1 MSDAQTGSRS
11 GATGTTT
18 SSVISDDQFVPAAGE
33 EIHLPPGTPL
43 PLILAIGIT
52 LVLVGLTEGLWW
64 IGIGAVLFVVSLVIW
79 IRDTRNEIAH
89 LPDEH
94 GTPAHH

>member
-1 MSDAQTGSRS
+1 VSEAQTPSRS
-11 GATGTTT
+11 AASGSAPT
-18 SSVISDDQFVPAAGE
+18 SVLTDDLVPAAGE

-43 PLILAIGIT
+43 PLILAIGVT

-94 GTPAHH
+94 GAPAHH